1 MIAAASIIFVDLYIS
16 KKRRFPWEIK
26 LNLARFL
33 RVVVMLWLVP
43 RDCPYHRCVRS
54 CQPAPGLRFGYG
66 QACSWWRR
74 HQIMALACLS
84 AVRL

>member
-43 RDCPYHRCVRS
+43 RDCPYHRCVRVS
-54 CQPAPGLRFGYG
+54 LRLGYASVMG
-66 QACSWWRR
+66 R
-74 HQIMALACLS
+74 HVVGGAGI
-84 AVRL
+84 R